1 MNQYYSVDGK
11 HPAPVGRWFIV
22 LSHYHELVQD
32 SAHPQYDLLPTNHE
46 SLTESIAGD
55 YLSLHLYKRYFQ
67 S

>member
-22 LSHYHELVQD
+22 LSYYHELVQD
-32 SAHPQYDLLPTNHE
+32 SARPQYDLLP
-46 SLTESIAGD
+46 
-55 YLSLHLYKRYFQ
+55 LSQNPLLGFI